1 MTVTLTA
8 KHDVSK
14 SDDNDNETCCS
25 DKVSEPNFLF
35 TITYK
40 WKLLITHFFKVGT
53 QHKKTNSNRGKSVSL

>member
-40 WKLLITHFFKVGT
+40 
-53 QHKKTNSNRGKSVSL
+53 